1 MSVEEPR
8 SFYKLVQKLQ
18 KGKVIS
24 TSQRK
29 CEDGVLVDVKTIEFR
44 YRTPSEFID
53 RVVPD
58 LIALGAGEQDIQS
71 VLDDFFNC
79 LAEEIGFKSP
89 VPTR

>member
-29 CEDGVLVDVKTIEFR
+29 CEDGALVDVKTIEFR
-44 YRTPSEFID
+44 YRTPREFLN

-58 LIALGAGEQDIQS
+58 LIALGAGAEDIQS
-71 VLDDFFNC
+71 INEDFFNC
-79 LAEEIGFKSP
+79 LAEEIGTKSP